1 MPKVFSVPVSKIDI
15 EEINNGD
22 FLKLK
27 LYAISD
33 TVNRNGSE
41 FLREGFEESIPT
53 IYNKPI
59 LAYFN
64 KSMGDTE
71 EHNSRVDI
79 DQYGDVFY
87 DYDYDGAE
95 KPVGV
100 IPESA
105 EIYVE
110 QVDGKNWVVINPAY
124 IWVEYNKR
132 LIDVIKRQITK
143 KVSVEIEAV
152 DSWEEAGVE
161 KIRVW
166 KFLGITIL
174 GKDRNGN
181 LIEEGIEGAHLVLDG
196 YENSNTFNSYKSKF
210 RFAMSSDKA
219 TYSSDILEK
228 YGVTSDSSSEEFAKQ
243 DEYGTGKPIKVDKSK
258 EAVSDDSWGGVDKT
272 SLRNTVLEARNYKT
286 LVKSVY
292 LDVQDGWEESPSE
305 KLKYPVMQYKNG
317 KFVYNAGGLLSAQQ
331 YGEKYDESIAKK
343 ALTIRKRLG
352 LVKSEKEEKM
362 KKFIEAAKISGFAY
376 LGLYNGKLAF
386 AQECDCDKEEMAE
399 DKSEL
404 CLFEV
409 DKELAENYA
418 EGDEFAWDEL
428 TGRSVDL
435 TTRDDGDKTDY
446 ADDEDKD
453 DEEADDKA
461 EDTSDEHDEDESDDE
476 DDKDDDEEKEELR
489 KKVEALEKEKCEMAQ
504 RCEAAEKELEEI
516 RMAQFKEDTDAILA
530 DENEDI
536 DEKTHEELVKMRDE
550 GKFACVEDFAKEVAY
565 RKYLASKEEKKEM
578 SKKEQKLS
586 FGLSNNKTEPSAS
599 KKNVLIDKLAKI

>member
-1 MPKVFSVPVSKIDI
+1 MPKVFSMPVSKIDI

-41 FLREGFEESIPT
+41 FLREGFEESIST

-64 KSMGDTE
+64 KGIDDTE

-110 QVDGKNWVVINPAY
+110 QIDGKNWVVINSAY
-124 IWVEYNKR
+124 VWVEYNKR

-152 DSWEEAGVE
+152 DSWEEDGVE

-174 GKDRNGN
+174 GKDKYGN
-181 LIEEGIEGAHLVLDG
+181 AIEEGIEGAHLVLDG

-219 TYSSDILEK
+219 TYSSEILER
-228 YGVTSDSSSEEFAKQ
+228 YGVTSDSSSETLARQ

-258 EAVSDDSWGGVDKT
+258 GAVSNDYWGDVDKT

-292 LDVQDGWEESPSE
+292 LDVQEGWEESPSE

-461 EDTSDEHDEDESDDE
+461 EDTSDEHDEDEADDE

-530 DENEDI
+530 DENEDM

>member
-1 MPKVFSVPVSKIDI
+1 MPKVFSMPVSKIDV

-41 FLREGFEESIPT
+41 FLRDGFEESIPT

-64 KSMGDTE
+64 KKIGDAE
-71 EHNSRVDI
+71 EHNSRMDI
-79 DQYGDVFY
+79 DQYGDTFY

-105 EIYVE
+105 DIYIE
-110 QVDGKNWVVINPAY
+110 AVDGKNWVVINSAY
-124 IWVEYNKR
+124 VWVEYNKR
-132 LIDVIKRQITK
+132 LIEVIKRQITK
-143 KVSVEIEAV
+143 KVSVEIEAI
-152 DSWEEAGVE
+152 DSWEEDGIE

-174 GKDRNGN
+174 GKDKYGN
-181 LIEEGIEGAHLVLDG
+181 PIEEGIEGAKLVLDG
-196 YENSNTFNSYKSKF
+196 YENSNTFNTYKSKF
-210 RFAMSSDKA
+210 RFAISGNRD

-228 YGVTSDSSSEEFAKQ
+228 YGVTSSGEKNMFSKQ
-243 DEYGTGKPIKVDKSK
+243 DKYGNGKPISVDKSK
-258 EAVSDDSWGGVDKT
+258 EAVSNDSWGDVDKT
-272 SLRNTVLEARNYKT
+272 SLRNTVLEAKNYKT

-331 YGEKYDESIAKK
+331 YGEKYDESVAKK

-409 DKELAENYA
+409 DKELAENYS
-418 EGDEFAWDEL
+418 EGEEFAWDEI

-435 TTRDDGDKTDY
+435 TTRDDGNKTDY
-446 ADDEDKD
+446 AED
-453 DEEADDKA
+453 
-461 EDTSDEHDEDESDDE
+461 DEDESDKHDDDD
-476 DDKDDDEEKEELR
+476 DDKDDDEEKEELK
-489 KKVEALEKEKCEMAQ
+489 KKVESLEKEKCEMAQ

-530 DENEDI
+530 DENEDM

-586 FGLSNNKTEPSAS
+586 FGLSNNKTEPSTS

>member
-1 MPKVFSVPVSKIDI
+1 MPKVFSMPVSKIDV

-41 FLREGFEESIPT
+41 FLRDGFEESIPT

-64 KSMGDTE
+64 KKIGDAE
-71 EHNSRVDI
+71 EHNSRMDI
-79 DQYGDVFY
+79 DQYGDTFY

-105 EIYVE
+105 DIYIE
-110 QVDGKNWVVINPAY
+110 AVDGKNWVVINSAY
-124 IWVEYNKR
+124 VWVEYNKR
-132 LIDVIKRQITK
+132 LIEVIKRQITK
-143 KVSVEIEAV
+143 KVSVEIEAI
-152 DSWEEAGVE
+152 DSWEEDGIE

-174 GKDRNGN
+174 GKDKYGN
-181 LIEEGIEGAHLVLDG
+181 PIEEGIEGAKLVLDG
-196 YENSNTFNSYKSKF
+196 YENSNIFNTYKSKF
-210 RFAMSSDKA
+210 RFAISGNRD

-228 YGVTSDSSSEEFAKQ
+228 YGVTSSGEKNMFSKQ
-243 DEYGTGKPIKVDKSK
+243 DKYGTGKPISVDKSK
-258 EAVSDDSWGGVDKT
+258 EAVSNDSWGDVDKT
-272 SLRNTVLEARNYKT
+272 SLRNTVLEAKNYKT

-331 YGEKYDESIAKK
+331 YGEKYDESVAKK

-409 DKELAENYA
+409 DKELAENYS
-418 EGDEFAWDEL
+418 EGEEFAWDEI

-435 TTRDDGDKTDY
+435 TTRDDGNKTDY
-446 ADDEDKD
+446 AED
-453 DEEADDKA
+453 
-461 EDTSDEHDEDESDDE
+461 DEDESDKHDDDD
-476 DDKDDDEEKEELR
+476 DDKDDDEEKEELK
-489 KKVEALEKEKCEMAQ
+489 KKVESLEKEKCEMAQ

-530 DENEDI
+530 DENEDM

-586 FGLSNNKTEPSAS
+586 FGLSNNKTEPSTS

>member
-1 MPKVFSVPVSKIDI
+1 MPKVFSMPVSKIDV

-41 FLREGFEESIPT
+41 FLRDGFEESIPT

-64 KSMGDTE
+64 KKIGDAE
-71 EHNSRVDI
+71 EHNSRMDI
-79 DQYGDVFY
+79 DQYGDTFY

-105 EIYVE
+105 DIYIE
-110 QVDGKNWVVINPAY
+110 AVDGKNWVVINSAY
-124 IWVEYNKR
+124 VWVEYNKR
-132 LIDVIKRQITK
+132 LIEVIKRQITK
-143 KVSVEIEAV
+143 KVSVEIEAI
-152 DSWEEAGVE
+152 DSWEEDGIE

-174 GKDRNGN
+174 GKDKYGN
-181 LIEEGIEGAHLVLDG
+181 PIEEGIEGAKLVLDG
-196 YENSNTFNSYKSKF
+196 YENSNTFNTYKSKF
-210 RFAMSSDKA
+210 RFAISGNRD

-228 YGVTSDSSSEEFAKQ
+228 YGVTSSGEKNMFSKQ
-243 DEYGTGKPIKVDKSK
+243 DKYGTGKPISVDKSK
-258 EAVSDDSWGGVDKT
+258 EAVSNDSWGDVDKT
-272 SLRNTVLEARNYKT
+272 SLRNTVLEAKNYKT

-331 YGEKYDESIAKK
+331 YGEKYDESVAKK

-409 DKELAENYA
+409 DKELAENYS
-418 EGDEFAWDEL
+418 EGEEFAWDEI

-435 TTRDDGDKTDY
+435 TTRDDGNKTDY
-446 ADDEDKD
+446 AED
-453 DEEADDKA
+453 
-461 EDTSDEHDEDESDDE
+461 DEDESDKHDDDD
-476 DDKDDDEEKEELR
+476 DDKDDDEEKEELK
-489 KKVEALEKEKCEMAQ
+489 KKVESLEKEKCEMAQ

-530 DENEDI
+530 DENEDM

-550 GKFACVEDFAKEVAY
+550 GKFSCVEDFAKEVAY

-586 FGLSNNKTEPSAS
+586 FGLSNNKTEPSTS

>member
-1 MPKVFSVPVSKIDI
+1 MPKVFSMPVSKIDI

-64 KSMGDTE
+64 KKMDDTE
-71 EHNSRVDI
+71 EHNSRVDV
-79 DQYGDVFY
+79 DRYGDVFY

-110 QVDGKNWVVINPAY
+110 QLDGKNWVVINSAY
-124 IWVEYNKR
+124 IWTEYNKR

-143 KVSVEIEAV
+143 KVSVEIESV
-152 DSWEEAGVE
+152 DSWEENGVE
-161 KIRVW
+161 KIRIW

-174 GKDRNGN
+174 GKDKFGN
-181 LIEEGIEGAHLVLDG
+181 PIEEGIEGAKLVLDG
-196 YENSNTFNSYKSKF
+196 YENSNTFNSYKSRF
-210 RFAMSSDKA
+210 SFAMSSNKDSY
-219 TYSSDILEK
+219 YSEILEK
-228 YGVTSDSSSEEFAKQ
+228 YGVMSKVENTVFAKQ
-243 DEYGTGKPIKVDKSK
+243 DEYGTGKPISVDKSK
-258 EAVSDDSWGGVDKT
+258 EAVSNDSWGDVDKT
-272 SLRNTVLEARNYKT
+272 TLRDTVLKARNYKT

-292 LDVQDGWEESPSE
+292 LDVQDGWENSPSE
-305 KLKYPVMQYKNG
+305 KLKYPVMQYKDG

-418 EGDEFAWDEL
+418 EGDEFAWDEI

-435 TTRDDGDKTDY
+435 TTRDDGDHNDY
-446 ADDEDKD
+446 SDDGD
-453 DEEADDKA
+453 DDDDDKK
-461 EDTSDEHDEDESDDE
+461 SDGDEGSDD
-476 DDKDDDEEKEELR
+476 DDGDDDDDEKEELK

-504 RCEAAEKELEEI
+504 RCEAAEKELDEI

-530 DENEDI
+530 DENEDM

-550 GKFACVEDFAKEVAY
+550 GKFSCVEDFAKEVAY

-586 FGLSNNKTEPSAS
+586 FGLSNNKTEPSVS
-599 KKNVLIDKLAKI
+599 KKNILIDKLAKI

>member
-1 MPKVFSVPVSKIDI
+1 MPKVFSMPVSKIDV

-41 FLREGFEESIPT
+41 FLRDGFEESIPT

-64 KSMGDTE
+64 KKIGDAE
-71 EHNSRVDI
+71 EHNSRMDI
-79 DQYGDVFY
+79 DQYGDTFY

-105 EIYVE
+105 DIYIE
-110 QVDGKNWVVINPAY
+110 AVDGKNWVVINSAY
-124 IWVEYNKR
+124 VWVEYNKR
-132 LIDVIKRQITK
+132 LIEVIKRQITK
-143 KVSVEIEAV
+143 KVSVEIEAI
-152 DSWEEAGVE
+152 DSWEEDGIE

-174 GKDRNGN
+174 GKDKYGN
-181 LIEEGIEGAHLVLDG
+181 PIEEGIEGAKLVLDG
-196 YENSNTFNSYKSKF
+196 YENSNTFNTYKSKF
-210 RFAMSSDKA
+210 RFAISGNRD

-228 YGVTSDSSSEEFAKQ
+228 YGVTSSGEKNMFSKQ
-243 DEYGTGKPIKVDKSK
+243 DKYGTGKPISVDKSK
-258 EAVSDDSWGGVDKT
+258 EAVSNDSWGDVDKT
-272 SLRNTVLEARNYKT
+272 SLRNTVLEAKNYKT

-331 YGEKYDESIAKK
+331 YGEKYDESVAKK

-409 DKELAENYA
+409 DKELAENYS
-418 EGDEFAWDEL
+418 EGEEFAWDEI

-435 TTRDDGDKTDY
+435 TTRDDGNKTDY
-446 ADDEDKD
+446 AEDDEDGSDKHD
-453 DEEADDKA
+453 DDD
-461 EDTSDEHDEDESDDE
+461 
-476 DDKDDDEEKEELR
+476 DDKDDDEEKEELK
-489 KKVEALEKEKCEMAQ
+489 KKVESLEKEKCEMAQ

-530 DENEDI
+530 DENEDM

-586 FGLSNNKTEPSAS
+586 FGLSNNKTEPSTS

>member
-1 MPKVFSVPVSKIDI
+1 MQKVFSMPVSKIDI

-64 KSMGDTE
+64 KKMDDAE
-71 EHNSRVDI
+71 EHNSRVDV
-79 DQYGDVFY
+79 DRYGDVFY

-110 QVDGKNWVVINPAY
+110 QLDGKNWVVINSAY
-124 IWVEYNKR
+124 IWTEYNKR

-143 KVSVEIEAV
+143 KVSVEIESV
-152 DSWEEAGVE
+152 DSWEENGVE
-161 KIRVW
+161 KIRIW

-174 GKDRNGN
+174 GKDKFGN
-181 LIEEGIEGAHLVLDG
+181 PIEEGIEGAKLVLDG
-196 YENSNTFNSYKSKF
+196 YENSNTFNSYKSRF
-210 RFAMSSDKA
+210 SFAMSSNKDSY
-219 TYSSDILEK
+219 YSEILEK
-228 YGVTSDSSSEEFAKQ
+228 YGVMSKVENTVFAKQ
-243 DEYGTGKPIKVDKSK
+243 DEYGTGKPISVDKSK
-258 EAVSDDSWGGVDKT
+258 EAVSNDSWGDVDKT
-272 SLRNTVLEARNYKT
+272 TLRDTVLKARNYKT

-292 LDVQDGWEESPSE
+292 LDVQDGWENSPSE
-305 KLKYPVMQYKNG
+305 KLKYPVMQYKDG

-418 EGDEFAWDEL
+418 EGDEFAWDEI

-435 TTRDDGDKTDY
+435 TTRDDGDHNDY
-446 ADDEDKD
+446 SDDGD
-453 DEEADDKA
+453 DDDDDKK
-461 EDTSDEHDEDESDDE
+461 SDGDEGSDD
-476 DDKDDDEEKEELR
+476 DDGDDDDDEKEELK

-504 RCEAAEKELEEI
+504 RCEAAEKELDEI

-530 DENEDI
+530 DENEDM

-550 GKFACVEDFAKEVAY
+550 GKFSCVEDFAKEVAY

-586 FGLSNNKTEPSAS
+586 FGLSNNKTEPSVS
-599 KKNVLIDKLAKI
+599 KKNILIDKLAKI

>member
-1 MPKVFSVPVSKIDI
+1 MPKVFSMPVSKIDV

-41 FLREGFEESIPT
+41 FLRDGFEESIPT

-64 KSMGDTE
+64 KKIGDAE
-71 EHNSRVDI
+71 EHNSRMDI
-79 DQYGDVFY
+79 DQYGDTFY

-105 EIYVE
+105 DIYIE
-110 QVDGKNWVVINPAY
+110 AVDGKNWVVINSAY
-124 IWVEYNKR
+124 VWVEYNKR
-132 LIDVIKRQITK
+132 LIEVIKRQITK
-143 KVSVEIEAV
+143 KVSVEIEAI
-152 DSWEEAGVE
+152 DSWEEDGIE

-174 GKDRNGN
+174 GKDKYGN
-181 LIEEGIEGAHLVLDG
+181 PIEEGIEGAKLVLDG
-196 YENSNTFNSYKSKF
+196 YENSNTFNTYKSKF
-210 RFAMSSDKA
+210 RFAISGNRD

-228 YGVTSDSSSEEFAKQ
+228 YGVTSSGEKNMFSKQ
-243 DEYGTGKPIKVDKSK
+243 DKYGTGKPISVDKSK
-258 EAVSDDSWGGVDKT
+258 GAVSNDSWGDVDKT
-272 SLRNTVLEARNYKT
+272 SLRNTVLEAKNYKT

-331 YGEKYDESIAKK
+331 YGEKYDESVAKK

-409 DKELAENYA
+409 DKELAENYS
-418 EGDEFAWDEL
+418 EGEEFAWDEI

-435 TTRDDGDKTDY
+435 TTRDDGNKTDY
-446 ADDEDKD
+446 AED
-453 DEEADDKA
+453 
-461 EDTSDEHDEDESDDE
+461 DEDESDKHDDDD
-476 DDKDDDEEKEELR
+476 DDKDDDEEKEELK
-489 KKVEALEKEKCEMAQ
+489 KKVESLEKEKCEMAQ

-530 DENEDI
+530 DENEDM

-586 FGLSNNKTEPSAS
+586 FGLSNNKTEPSTS

>member
-1 MPKVFSVPVSKIDI
+1 MPKVFSMPVSKIDV

-41 FLREGFEESIPT
+41 FLRDGFEESIPT

-64 KSMGDTE
+64 KKIGDAE
-71 EHNSRVDI
+71 EHNSRMDI
-79 DQYGDVFY
+79 DQYGDTFY

-105 EIYVE
+105 DIYIE
-110 QVDGKNWVVINPAY
+110 AVDGKNWVVINSAY
-124 IWVEYNKR
+124 VWVEYNKR
-132 LIDVIKRQITK
+132 LIEVIKRQITK
-143 KVSVEIEAV
+143 KVSVEIEAI
-152 DSWEEAGVE
+152 DSWEEDGIE

-174 GKDRNGN
+174 GKDKYGN
-181 LIEEGIEGAHLVLDG
+181 PIEEGIEGAKLVLDG
-196 YENSNTFNSYKSKF
+196 YENSNTFNTYKSKF
-210 RFAMSSDKA
+210 RFAISGNRD

-228 YGVTSDSSSEEFAKQ
+228 YGVTSSGEKNMFSKQ
-243 DEYGTGKPIKVDKSK
+243 DKYGTGKPISVDKSK
-258 EAVSDDSWGGVDKT
+258 EAVSNDSWGDVDKT
-272 SLRNTVLEARNYKT
+272 SLRNTVLEAKNYKT

-331 YGEKYDESIAKK
+331 YGEKYDESVTKK

-409 DKELAENYA
+409 DKELAENYS
-418 EGDEFAWDEL
+418 EGEEFAWDEI

-435 TTRDDGDKTDY
+435 TTRDDGNKTDY
-446 ADDEDKD
+446 AED
-453 DEEADDKA
+453 
-461 EDTSDEHDEDESDDE
+461 DEDESDKHDDDD
-476 DDKDDDEEKEELR
+476 DDKDDDEEKEELK
-489 KKVEALEKEKCEMAQ
+489 KKVESLEKEKCEMAQ

-530 DENEDI
+530 DENEDM

-586 FGLSNNKTEPSAS
+586 FGLSNNKTEPSTS

>member
-1 MPKVFSVPVSKIDI
+1 MPKVFSMPVSKIDV

-41 FLREGFEESIPT
+41 FLRDGFEESIPT

-64 KSMGDTE
+64 KKIGDAE
-71 EHNSRVDI
+71 EHNSRMDI
-79 DQYGDVFY
+79 DQYGDTFY

-105 EIYVE
+105 DIYIE
-110 QVDGKNWVVINPAY
+110 AVDGKNWVVINSAY
-124 IWVEYNKR
+124 VWVEYNKR
-132 LIDVIKRQITK
+132 LIEVIKRQITK
-143 KVSVEIEAV
+143 KVSVEIEAI
-152 DSWEEAGVE
+152 DSWEEDGIE

-174 GKDRNGN
+174 GKDKYGN
-181 LIEEGIEGAHLVLDG
+181 PIEEGIEGAKLVLDG
-196 YENSNTFNSYKSKF
+196 YENSNTFNTYKSKF
-210 RFAMSSDKA
+210 RFAISGNRD

-228 YGVTSDSSSEEFAKQ
+228 YGVTSSGEKNMFSKQ
-243 DEYGTGKPIKVDKSK
+243 DKYGTGKPISVDKSK
-258 EAVSDDSWGGVDKT
+258 EAVSNDSWGDVDKT
-272 SLRNTVLEARNYKT
+272 SLRNTVLEAKNYKT

-331 YGEKYDESIAKK
+331 YGEKYDESVAKK

-409 DKELAENYA
+409 DKELAENYS
-418 EGDEFAWDEL
+418 EGEEFAWDEI

-435 TTRDDGDKTDY
+435 TTRDDGNKTDY
-446 ADDEDKD
+446 AED
-453 DEEADDKA
+453 
-461 EDTSDEHDEDESDDE
+461 DEDESDKHDDDD
-476 DDKDDDEEKEELR
+476 DDKDGDEEKEELK
-489 KKVEALEKEKCEMAQ
+489 KKVESLEKEKCEMAQ

-516 RMAQFKEDTDAILA
+516 RMAQFKEDTDAIIA
-530 DENEDI
+530 DENEDM

-586 FGLSNNKTEPSAS
+586 FGLSNNKTEPSTS

>member
-124 IWVEYNKR
+124 VWVEYNKR

-243 DEYGTGKPIKVDKSK
+243 DEYGTGKPIRVDKSK
-258 EAVSDDSWGGVDKT
+258 EAVSNDSWGNVDKT

-292 LDVQDGWEESPSE
+292 LDVQEGWEESPSE

-331 YGEKYDESIAKK
+331 YGEKYDESVAKK

-446 ADDEDKD
+446 ADDEG
-453 DEEADDKA
+453 ADDKVK
-461 EDTSDEHDEDESDDE
+461 DDSDKHDDDDADDE
-476 DDKDDDEEKEELR
+476 DDKDDDEEKEELK

-530 DENEDI
+530 DENEDM

-586 FGLSNNKTEPSAS
+586 FGLSNNKTEPSTS
-599 KKNVLIDKLAKI
+599 KKNILIDKLAKI

>member
-1 MPKVFSVPVSKIDI
+1 MPKVFSMPVSKIDI

-64 KSMGDTE
+64 KKMDDAE
-71 EHNSRVDI
+71 EHNSRVDV
-79 DQYGDVFY
+79 DRYGDVFY

-110 QVDGKNWVVINPAY
+110 QLDGKNWVVINSAY
-124 IWVEYNKR
+124 IWTEYNKR

-143 KVSVEIEAV
+143 KVSVEIESV
-152 DSWEEAGVE
+152 DSWEENGVE
-161 KIRVW
+161 KIRIW

-174 GKDRNGN
+174 GKDKFGN
-181 LIEEGIEGAHLVLDG
+181 PIEEGIEGAKLVLDG
-196 YENSNTFNSYKSKF
+196 YENSNTFNSYKSRF
-210 RFAMSSDKA
+210 SFAMSSNKDSY
-219 TYSSDILEK
+219 YSEILEK
-228 YGVTSDSSSEEFAKQ
+228 YGVMSKVENTVFAKQ
-243 DEYGTGKPIKVDKSK
+243 DEYGTGKPISVDKSK
-258 EAVSDDSWGGVDKT
+258 EAVSNDSWGDVDKT
-272 SLRNTVLEARNYKT
+272 TLRDTVLKARNYKT

-292 LDVQDGWEESPSE
+292 LDVQDGWENSPSE
-305 KLKYPVMQYKNG
+305 KLKYPVMQYKDG

-418 EGDEFAWDEL
+418 EGDEFAWDEI

-435 TTRDDGDKTDY
+435 TTRDDGDHNDY
-446 ADDEDKD
+446 SDDGD
-453 DEEADDKA
+453 DDDDDKK
-461 EDTSDEHDEDESDDE
+461 SDGDEGSDD
-476 DDKDDDEEKEELR
+476 DDGDDDDDEKEELK

-504 RCEAAEKELEEI
+504 RCEAAEKELDEI

-530 DENEDI
+530 DENEDM

-550 GKFACVEDFAKEVAY
+550 GKFSCVEDFAKEVAY

-586 FGLSNNKTEPSAS
+586 FGLSNNKTEPSTS

>member
-1 MPKVFSVPVSKIDI
+1 MPKVFSMPVSKIDV

-41 FLREGFEESIPT
+41 FLRDGFEESIPT

-64 KSMGDTE
+64 KKIGDAE
-71 EHNSRVDI
+71 EHNSRMDI
-79 DQYGDVFY
+79 DQYGDAFY

-105 EIYVE
+105 DIYIEV
-110 QVDGKNWVVINPAY
+110 VDGKNWVVINSAY
-124 IWVEYNKR
+124 VWVEYNKR
-132 LIDVIKRQITK
+132 LIEVIKRQITK
-143 KVSVEIEAV
+143 KVSVEIEAI
-152 DSWEEAGVE
+152 DSWEEDGIE

-174 GKDRNGN
+174 GKDKYGN
-181 LIEEGIEGAHLVLDG
+181 PIEEGIEGAKLVLDG
-196 YENSNTFNSYKSKF
+196 YENSNTFNTYKSKF
-210 RFAMSSDKA
+210 RFAISGNKD

-228 YGVTSDSSSEEFAKQ
+228 YGVTSSGEKNMFSKQ
-243 DEYGTGKPIKVDKSK
+243 DKYGTGKPISVDKSK
-258 EAVSDDSWGGVDKT
+258 EAVSNDSWGDVDKT
-272 SLRNTVLEARNYKT
+272 SLRNTVLEAKNYKT

-331 YGEKYDESIAKK
+331 YGEKYDESVAKK

-409 DKELAENYA
+409 DKELAENYS
-418 EGDEFAWDEL
+418 EGEEFAWDEI

-435 TTRDDGDKTDY
+435 TTRDDGNKTDY
-446 ADDEDKD
+446 AED
-453 DEEADDKA
+453 
-461 EDTSDEHDEDESDDE
+461 DEDESDKHDDDD
-476 DDKDDDEEKEELR
+476 DDKDDDEEKEELK
-489 KKVEALEKEKCEMAQ
+489 KKVESLEKEKCEMAQ

-530 DENEDI
+530 DENEDM

-578 SKKEQKLS
+578 SKKEQKLY
-586 FGLSNNKTEPSAS
+586 FGLSNNKTEPSTS

>member
-1 MPKVFSVPVSKIDI
+1 MPKVFSMPVSKIDI

-41 FLREGFEESIPT
+41 FLIEGFEESIPT

-64 KSMGDTE
+64 KKMDDTE
-71 EHNSRVDI
+71 EHNSRVDV
-79 DQYGDVFY
+79 DRYGDVFY

-110 QVDGKNWVVINPAY
+110 QLDGKNWVVINSAY
-124 IWVEYNKR
+124 IWTEYNKR

-143 KVSVEIEAV
+143 KVSVEIESV
-152 DSWEEAGVE
+152 DSWEENGVE
-161 KIRVW
+161 KIRIW

-174 GKDRNGN
+174 GKDKFGN
-181 LIEEGIEGAHLVLDG
+181 PIEEGIEGAKLVLDG
-196 YENSNTFNSYKSKF
+196 YENSNTFNSYKSRF
-210 RFAMSSDKA
+210 SFAMSSNKDSY
-219 TYSSDILEK
+219 YSEILEK
-228 YGVTSDSSSEEFAKQ
+228 YGVMSKVENTVFAKQ
-243 DEYGTGKPIKVDKSK
+243 DEYGTGKPISVDKSK
-258 EAVSDDSWGGVDKT
+258 EAVSNDSWGDVDKT
-272 SLRNTVLEARNYKT
+272 TLRDTVLKARNYKT

-292 LDVQDGWEESPSE
+292 LDVQDGWENSPSE
-305 KLKYPVMQYKNG
+305 KLKYPVMQYKDG
-317 KFVYNAGGLLSAQQ
+317 KFVYNAGGLLGAQQ

-418 EGDEFAWDEL
+418 EGDEFAWDEI

-435 TTRDDGDKTDY
+435 TTRDDGDHNDY
-446 ADDEDKD
+446 SDDGD
-453 DEEADDKA
+453 DDDDDKK
-461 EDTSDEHDEDESDDE
+461 SDGDEGSDDG
-476 DDKDDDEEKEELR
+476 DDDDDDDEKEELK

-504 RCEAAEKELEEI
+504 RCEAAEKELDEI

-530 DENEDI
+530 DENEDM

-550 GKFACVEDFAKEVAY
+550 GKFSCVEDFAKEVAY

-586 FGLSNNKTEPSAS
+586 FGLSNNKTEPSVS
-599 KKNVLIDKLAKI
+599 KKNILIDKLAKI

>member
-1 MPKVFSVPVSKIDI
+1 MPKVFSMPVSKIDI

-64 KSMGDTE
+64 KKMDDAE
-71 EHNSRVDI
+71 EHNSRVDV
-79 DQYGDVFY
+79 DRYGDVFY

-110 QVDGKNWVVINPAY
+110 QLDGKNWVVINSAY
-124 IWVEYNKR
+124 IWTEYNKR

-143 KVSVEIEAV
+143 KVSVEIESV
-152 DSWEEAGVE
+152 DSWEENGVE
-161 KIRVW
+161 KIRIW

-174 GKDRNGN
+174 GKDKFGN
-181 LIEEGIEGAHLVLDG
+181 PIEEGIEGAKLVLDG
-196 YENSNTFNSYKSKF
+196 YENSNTFNSYKSRF
-210 RFAMSSDKA
+210 SFAMSSNKDSY
-219 TYSSDILEK
+219 YSEILEK
-228 YGVTSDSSSEEFAKQ
+228 YGVMSKVENTVFAKQ
-243 DEYGTGKPIKVDKSK
+243 DEYGTGKPISVDKSK
-258 EAVSDDSWGGVDKT
+258 EAVSNDSWGDVDKT
-272 SLRNTVLEARNYKT
+272 TLRDTVLKARNYKT

-292 LDVQDGWEESPSE
+292 LDVQDGWENSPSE
-305 KLKYPVMQYKNG
+305 KLKYPVMQYKDG

-418 EGDEFAWDEL
+418 EGDEFAWDEI

-435 TTRDDGDKTDY
+435 TTRDDGDHNDY
-446 ADDEDKD
+446 SDDGD
-453 DEEADDKA
+453 DDDDDKK
-461 EDTSDEHDEDESDDE
+461 SDGDEGSDD
-476 DDKDDDEEKEELR
+476 DGDDDDDEKEELK

-504 RCEAAEKELEEI
+504 RCEAAEKELDEI

-530 DENEDI
+530 DENEDM

-550 GKFACVEDFAKEVAY
+550 GKFSCVEDFAKEVAY

-586 FGLSNNKTEPSAS
+586 FGLSNNKTEPSVS
-599 KKNVLIDKLAKI
+599 KKNILIDKLAKI

>member
-228 YGVTSDSSSEEFAKQ
+228 YGVTSDSSSETFARQ

-258 EAVSDDSWGGVDKT
+258 GAVSNDSWGDVDKT

-292 LDVQDGWEESPSE
+292 LDVQGGWEESPSE

-461 EDTSDEHDEDESDDE
+461 EDTSDEHDEDEADDE

-530 DENEDI
+530 DENEDM

>member
-71 EHNSRVDI
+71 KHNSRVDI

-453 DEEADDKA
+453 DEEADDNA
-461 EDTSDEHDEDESDDE
+461 EDTSDEHDEDEADDE

-530 DENEDI
+530 DENEDM

>member
-1 MPKVFSVPVSKIDI
+1 MPKVFSMPVSKIDV

-33 TVNRNGSE
+33 TANRNGSE
-41 FLREGFEESIPT
+41 FLRDGFEESIPT

-64 KSMGDTE
+64 KKIGDAE
-71 EHNSRVDI
+71 EHNSRMDI
-79 DQYGDVFY
+79 DQYGDTFY

-105 EIYVE
+105 DIYIE
-110 QVDGKNWVVINPAY
+110 AVDGKNWVVINSAY
-124 IWVEYNKR
+124 VWVEYNKR
-132 LIDVIKRQITK
+132 LIEVIKRQITK
-143 KVSVEIEAV
+143 KVSVEIEAI
-152 DSWEEAGVE
+152 DSWEEDGIE

-174 GKDRNGN
+174 GKDKYGN
-181 LIEEGIEGAHLVLDG
+181 PIEEGIEGAKLVLDG
-196 YENSNTFNSYKSKF
+196 YENSNTFNTYKSKF
-210 RFAMSSDKA
+210 RFAISGNRD

-228 YGVTSDSSSEEFAKQ
+228 YGVTSSGEKNMFSKQ
-243 DEYGTGKPIKVDKSK
+243 DKYGTGKPISVDKSK
-258 EAVSDDSWGGVDKT
+258 EAVSNDSWGDVDKT
-272 SLRNTVLEARNYKT
+272 SLRNTVLEAKNYKT

-331 YGEKYDESIAKK
+331 YGEKYDESVAKK

-409 DKELAENYA
+409 DKELAENYS
-418 EGDEFAWDEL
+418 EGEEFAWDEI

-435 TTRDDGDKTDY
+435 TTRDDGNKTDY
-446 ADDEDKD
+446 AED
-453 DEEADDKA
+453 DEE
-461 EDTSDEHDEDESDDE
+461 ESDKHDDDD
-476 DDKDDDEEKEELR
+476 DDKDDDEEKEELK
-489 KKVEALEKEKCEMAQ
+489 KKVESLEKEKCEMAQ

-530 DENEDI
+530 DENEDM

-586 FGLSNNKTEPSAS
+586 FGLSNNKTEPSTS

>member
-1 MPKVFSVPVSKIDI
+1 MPKVFSMPVSKIDI

-64 KSMGDTE
+64 KKMDDTE
-71 EHNSRVDI
+71 EHNSRVDV
-79 DQYGDVFY
+79 DRYGDVFY

-110 QVDGKNWVVINPAY
+110 QLDGKNWVVINSAY
-124 IWVEYNKR
+124 IWTEYNKR

-143 KVSVEIEAV
+143 KVSVEIESV
-152 DSWEEAGVE
+152 DSWEEDGVE
-161 KIRVW
+161 KIRIW

-174 GKDRNGN
+174 GKDKFGN
-181 LIEEGIEGAHLVLDG
+181 PIEEGIEGAKLVLDG
-196 YENSNTFNSYKSKF
+196 YENSNTFNSYKS
-210 RFAMSSDKA
+210 RFSFAISSNKDSY
-219 TYSSDILEK
+219 YSEILEK
-228 YGVTSDSSSEEFAKQ
+228 YGVMSKVENTVFAKQ
-243 DEYGTGKPIKVDKSK
+243 DEYGTGKPISVDKSK
-258 EAVSDDSWGGVDKT
+258 EAVSNDSWGYVDKT
-272 SLRNTVLEARNYKT
+272 TLRDTVLKARNYKT

-292 LDVQDGWEESPSE
+292 LDVQDGWEDSPSE
-305 KLKYPVMQYKNG
+305 KLKYPVMQYKDG

-331 YGEKYDESIAKK
+331 YGEKYDETVAKK

-409 DKELAENYA
+409 DKELAENYE
-418 EGDEFAWDEL
+418 EGDEFAWDEI

-435 TTRDDGDKTDY
+435 TTRDDGDHNDY
-446 ADDEDKD
+446 SDDGD
-453 DEEADDKA
+453 DDDDKK
-461 EDTSDEHDEDESDDE
+461 SDGDEGSDD
-476 DDKDDDEEKEELR
+476 DDGDDDDDEKEELK

-504 RCEAAEKELEEI
+504 RCEAAEKELDEI
-516 RMAQFKEDTDAILA
+516 RMTQFKEDTDAILA
-530 DENEDI
+530 DENEDM
-536 DEKTHEELVKMRDE
+536 DEKTHEELVKMRDD
-550 GKFACVEDFAKEVAY
+550 GKFSCVEDFAKEVAY

-586 FGLSNNKTEPSAS
+586 FGLSNNKTEPSVS
-599 KKNVLIDKLAKI
+599 KKNILIDKLAKI

>member
-1 MPKVFSVPVSKIDI
+1 MPKVFSMPVSKIDV

-41 FLREGFEESIPT
+41 FLRDGFEESIPT

-64 KSMGDTE
+64 KKIGDAE
-71 EHNSRVDI
+71 EHNSRMDI
-79 DQYGDVFY
+79 DQYGDTFY

-105 EIYVE
+105 DIYIE
-110 QVDGKNWVVINPAY
+110 AVDGKNWVVINSAY
-124 IWVEYNKR
+124 VWVEYNKR
-132 LIDVIKRQITK
+132 LIEVIKRQITK
-143 KVSVEIEAV
+143 KVSVEIEAI
-152 DSWEEAGVE
+152 DSWEEDGIE

-174 GKDRNGN
+174 GKDKYGN
-181 LIEEGIEGAHLVLDG
+181 PIEEGIEGAKLVLDG
-196 YENSNTFNSYKSKF
+196 YENSNTFNTYKSKF
-210 RFAMSSDKA
+210 RFAISGNKD

-228 YGVTSDSSSEEFAKQ
+228 YGVTSSGEKNMFSKQ
-243 DEYGTGKPIKVDKSK
+243 DKYGTGKPISVDKSK
-258 EAVSDDSWGGVDKT
+258 EAVSNDSWGDVDKT
-272 SLRNTVLEARNYKT
+272 SLRNTVLEAKNYKT

-331 YGEKYDESIAKK
+331 YGEKYDESVAKK

-409 DKELAENYA
+409 DKELAENYS
-418 EGDEFAWDEL
+418 EDEEFAWDEI

-435 TTRDDGDKTDY
+435 TTRDDGNKTDY
-446 ADDEDKD
+446 AED
-453 DEEADDKA
+453 
-461 EDTSDEHDEDESDDE
+461 DEDESDKHDDDD
-476 DDKDDDEEKEELR
+476 DDKDDDEEKEELK
-489 KKVEALEKEKCEMAQ
+489 KKVESLEKEKCEMAQ

-530 DENEDI
+530 DENEDM

-586 FGLSNNKTEPSAS
+586 FGLSNNKTEPSTS

>member
-1 MPKVFSVPVSKIDI
+1 MPKVFSMPVSKIDV

-41 FLREGFEESIPT
+41 FLRDGFEESIPT

-64 KSMGDTE
+64 KKIGDAE
-71 EHNSRVDI
+71 EHNSRMDI
-79 DQYGDVFY
+79 DQYGDTFY

-105 EIYVE
+105 DIYIE
-110 QVDGKNWVVINPAY
+110 AVDGKNWVVINSAY
-124 IWVEYNKR
+124 VWVEYNKR
-132 LIDVIKRQITK
+132 LIEVIKRQITK
-143 KVSVEIEAV
+143 KVSVEIEAI
-152 DSWEEAGVE
+152 DSWEEDGIE

-174 GKDRNGN
+174 GKDKYGN
-181 LIEEGIEGAHLVLDG
+181 PIEEGIEGAKLVLDG
-196 YENSNTFNSYKSKF
+196 YENSNTFNTYKSKF
-210 RFAMSSDKA
+210 RFAISGNRD

-228 YGVTSDSSSEEFAKQ
+228 YGVTSSGEKNMFSKQ
-243 DEYGTGKPIKVDKSK
+243 DKYGTGKPISVDKSK
-258 EAVSDDSWGGVDKT
+258 EAVSNDSWGDVDKT
-272 SLRNTVLEARNYKT
+272 SLRNTVLEAKNYKT

-331 YGEKYDESIAKK
+331 YGEKYDESVAKK

-409 DKELAENYA
+409 DKELAENYS
-418 EGDEFAWDEL
+418 EGEEFAWDEI

-435 TTRDDGDKTDY
+435 TTRDDGNKTDY
-446 ADDEDKD
+446 AED
-453 DEEADDKA
+453 
-461 EDTSDEHDEDESDDE
+461 DEDESDKHD
-476 DDKDDDEEKEELR
+476 DDDEEKEELK
-489 KKVEALEKEKCEMAQ
+489 KKVESLEKEKCEMAQ

-516 RMAQFKEDTDAILA
+516 RMAQFREDTDAILA
-530 DENEDI
+530 DENEDM

-586 FGLSNNKTEPSAS
+586 FGLSNNKTEPSTS

>member
-453 DEEADDKA
+453 DEESDDKA
-461 EDTSDEHDEDESDDE
+461 EDTSDEHDEEEADDE

-530 DENEDI
+530 DENEDM

>member
-41 FLREGFEESIPT
+41 FLRDGFEESIPT

-461 EDTSDEHDEDESDDE
+461 EDTSDEHDEDEADDE

>member
-1 MPKVFSVPVSKIDI
+1 MPKVFSMPVSKIDV

-41 FLREGFEESIPT
+41 FLRDGFEESIPT

-64 KSMGDTE
+64 KKIGDAE
-71 EHNSRVDI
+71 EHNSRMDI
-79 DQYGDVFY
+79 DQYGDTFY

-105 EIYVE
+105 DIYIE
-110 QVDGKNWVVINPAY
+110 AVDGKNWVVINSAY
-124 IWVEYNKR
+124 VWVEYNKR
-132 LIDVIKRQITK
+132 LIEVIKRQITK
-143 KVSVEIEAV
+143 KVSVEIEAI
-152 DSWEEAGVE
+152 DSWEEDGIE

-174 GKDRNGN
+174 GKDKYGN
-181 LIEEGIEGAHLVLDG
+181 PIEEGIEGAKLVLDG
-196 YENSNTFNSYKSKF
+196 YENSNTFNTYKSKF
-210 RFAMSSDKA
+210 RFAISGNRD

-228 YGVTSDSSSEEFAKQ
+228 YGVTSSGEKNMFSKQ
-243 DEYGTGKPIKVDKSK
+243 DKYGTGKPISVDKSK
-258 EAVSDDSWGGVDKT
+258 EAVSNDSWGDVDKT
-272 SLRNTVLEARNYKT
+272 SLRNTVLEAKNYKT

-331 YGEKYDESIAKK
+331 YGEKYDESVAKK

-409 DKELAENYA
+409 DKELAENYS
-418 EGDEFAWDEL
+418 EGEEFAWDEI

-435 TTRDDGDKTDY
+435 TTRDDGNKTDY
-446 ADDEDKD
+446 AED
-453 DEEADDKA
+453 
-461 EDTSDEHDEDESDDE
+461 DEDESDKPDDD
-476 DDKDDDEEKEELR
+476 DDKDDDEEKEELK
-489 KKVEALEKEKCEMAQ
+489 KKVESLEKEKCEMAQ

-530 DENEDI
+530 DENEDM

-550 GKFACVEDFAKEVAY
+550 GKFACVKDFAKEVAY

-586 FGLSNNKTEPSAS
+586 FGLFNNKTEPSTS

>member
-1 MPKVFSVPVSKIDI
+1 MPKVFSMPVSKIDV

-41 FLREGFEESIPT
+41 FLRDGFEESIPT

-64 KSMGDTE
+64 KKIGDAE
-71 EHNSRVDI
+71 EHNSRMDI
-79 DQYGDVFY
+79 DQYGDTFY

-105 EIYVE
+105 DIYIE
-110 QVDGKNWVVINPAY
+110 AVDGKNWVVINSAY
-124 IWVEYNKR
+124 VWVEYNKR
-132 LIDVIKRQITK
+132 LIEVIKRQITK
-143 KVSVEIEAV
+143 KVSVEIEAI
-152 DSWEEAGVE
+152 DSWEEDGIE

-174 GKDRNGN
+174 GKDKYGN
-181 LIEEGIEGAHLVLDG
+181 PIEEGIEGAKLVLDG
-196 YENSNTFNSYKSKF
+196 YENSNTFNTYKSKF
-210 RFAMSSDKA
+210 RFAISGNRD

-228 YGVTSDSSSEEFAKQ
+228 YGVTSSGEKNMFSKQ
-243 DEYGTGKPIKVDKSK
+243 DKYGTGKPILVDKSK
-258 EAVSDDSWGGVDKT
+258 EAVSNDSWGDVDKT
-272 SLRNTVLEARNYKT
+272 SLRNTVLEAKNYKT

-331 YGEKYDESIAKK
+331 YGEKYDESVAKK

-409 DKELAENYA
+409 DKELAENYS
-418 EGDEFAWDEL
+418 EGEEFAWDEI

-435 TTRDDGDKTDY
+435 TTRDDGNKTDY
-446 ADDEDKD
+446 AED
-453 DEEADDKA
+453 
-461 EDTSDEHDEDESDDE
+461 DEDESDKHDDDD
-476 DDKDDDEEKEELR
+476 DDKDDDEEKEELK
-489 KKVEALEKEKCEMAQ
+489 KKVESLEKEKCEMAQ

-530 DENEDI
+530 DENEDM

-586 FGLSNNKTEPSAS
+586 FGLSNNKTEPSTS

>member
-1 MPKVFSVPVSKIDI
+1 MPKVFSMPVSKIDI

-64 KSMGDTE
+64 KKMDDAE
-71 EHNSRVDI
+71 EHNSRVDV
-79 DQYGDVFY
+79 DRYGDVFY

-110 QVDGKNWVVINPAY
+110 QLDGKNWVVINSAY
-124 IWVEYNKR
+124 IWTEYNKR

-143 KVSVEIEAV
+143 KVSVEIESV
-152 DSWEEAGVE
+152 DSWEENGVE
-161 KIRVW
+161 KIRIW

-174 GKDRNGN
+174 GKDKFGN
-181 LIEEGIEGAHLVLDG
+181 PIEEGIEGAKLVLDG
-196 YENSNTFNSYKSKF
+196 YENSNTFNSYKSRF
-210 RFAMSSDKA
+210 SFAMSSNKDSY
-219 TYSSDILEK
+219 YSEILEK
-228 YGVTSDSSSEEFAKQ
+228 YGVMSKVENTVFAKQ
-243 DEYGTGKPIKVDKSK
+243 DEYGTGKPISVDKSK
-258 EAVSDDSWGGVDKT
+258 EAVSNDSWGDVDKT
-272 SLRNTVLEARNYKT
+272 TLRDTVLKARNYKT

-292 LDVQDGWEESPSE
+292 LDVQDGWENSPSE
-305 KLKYPVMQYKNG
+305 KLKYPVMQYKDG

-418 EGDEFAWDEL
+418 EGDEFAWDEI

-435 TTRDDGDKTDY
+435 TTRDDGDHNDY
-446 ADDEDKD
+446 SDDGD
-453 DEEADDKA
+453 DDDDDKK
-461 EDTSDEHDEDESDDE
+461 SDGDEGSDD
-476 DDKDDDEEKEELR
+476 DDGDDDDDEKEELK

-504 RCEAAEKELEEI
+504 RCEAAEKELDEI

-530 DENEDI
+530 DENEDM

-550 GKFACVEDFAKEVAY
+550 GKFSCVEDFAKEVAY

-586 FGLSNNKTEPSAS
+586 FGLSNNKTEPSVS
-599 KKNVLIDKLAKI
+599 KKNILIDKLAKI

>member
-1 MPKVFSVPVSKIDI
+1 MPKVFSMPVSKIDV

-41 FLREGFEESIPT
+41 FLRDGFEESIPT

-64 KSMGDTE
+64 KKIGDAE
-71 EHNSRVDI
+71 EHNSRMDI
-79 DQYGDVFY
+79 DQYGDAFY

-105 EIYVE
+105 DIYIEV
-110 QVDGKNWVVINPAY
+110 VDGKNWVVINSAY
-124 IWVEYNKR
+124 VWVEYNKR
-132 LIDVIKRQITK
+132 LIEVIKRQITK
-143 KVSVEIEAV
+143 KVSVEIEAI
-152 DSWEEAGVE
+152 DSWEEDGIE

-174 GKDRNGN
+174 GKDKYGN
-181 LIEEGIEGAHLVLDG
+181 PIEEGIEGAKLVLDG
-196 YENSNTFNSYKSKF
+196 YENSNTFNTYKSKF
-210 RFAMSSDKA
+210 RFAISGNKD

-228 YGVTSDSSSEEFAKQ
+228 YGVTSSGEKNMFSKQ
-243 DEYGTGKPIKVDKSK
+243 DKYGTGKPISVDKSK
-258 EAVSDDSWGGVDKT
+258 EAVSNDSWGDVDKT
-272 SLRNTVLEARNYKT
+272 SLRNTVLEAKNYKT

-317 KFVYNAGGLLSAQQ
+317 KFFYNAGGLLSAQQ
-331 YGEKYDESIAKK
+331 YGEKYDESVAKK

-409 DKELAENYA
+409 DKELAENYS
-418 EGDEFAWDEL
+418 EGEEFAWDEI

-435 TTRDDGDKTDY
+435 TTRDDGNKTDY
-446 ADDEDKD
+446 AED
-453 DEEADDKA
+453 
-461 EDTSDEHDEDESDDE
+461 DEDESDKHDDDD
-476 DDKDDDEEKEELR
+476 DDKDDDEEKEELK
-489 KKVEALEKEKCEMAQ
+489 KKVESLEKEKCEMAQ

-530 DENEDI
+530 DENEDM

-586 FGLSNNKTEPSAS
+586 FGLSNNKTEPSTS

>member
-1 MPKVFSVPVSKIDI
+1 MPKVFSMPVSKIDV

-41 FLREGFEESIPT
+41 FLRDGFEESIPT

-64 KSMGDTE
+64 KKIGDAE
-71 EHNSRVDI
+71 EHNSRMDI
-79 DQYGDVFY
+79 DQYGDAFY

-105 EIYVE
+105 DIYIE
-110 QVDGKNWVVINPAY
+110 AVDGKNWVVINSAY
-124 IWVEYNKR
+124 VWVEYNKR
-132 LIDVIKRQITK
+132 LIEVIKRQITK
-143 KVSVEIEAV
+143 KVSVEIEAI
-152 DSWEEAGVE
+152 DSWEEDGIE

-174 GKDRNGN
+174 GKDKYGN
-181 LIEEGIEGAHLVLDG
+181 PIEEGIEGAKLVLDG
-196 YENSNTFNSYKSKF
+196 YENSNTFNTYKSKF
-210 RFAMSSDKA
+210 RFAISGNKD

-228 YGVTSDSSSEEFAKQ
+228 YGVTSSGEKNMFSKQ
-243 DEYGTGKPIKVDKSK
+243 DKYGTGKPISVDKSK
-258 EAVSDDSWGGVDKT
+258 EAVSNDSWGDVDKT
-272 SLRNTVLEARNYKT
+272 SLRNTVLEAKNYKT

-331 YGEKYDESIAKK
+331 YGEKYDESVAKK

-409 DKELAENYA
+409 DKELAENYS
-418 EGDEFAWDEL
+418 ESEEFAWDEI

-435 TTRDDGDKTDY
+435 TTRDDGNKTDY
-446 ADDEDKD
+446 AED
-453 DEEADDKA
+453 
-461 EDTSDEHDEDESDDE
+461 DEDESDKHDDD
-476 DDKDDDEEKEELR
+476 DDKDDDDDEKEELK

-504 RCEAAEKELEEI
+504 RCEAAEKELDEI

-530 DENEDI
+530 DENEDM
-536 DEKTHEELVKMRDE
+536 DEKTHEELVKMRDD
-550 GKFACVEDFAKEVAY
+550 GKFSCVEDFAKEVAY

-586 FGLSNNKTEPSAS
+586 FGLSNNKTEPSVS
-599 KKNVLIDKLAKI
+599 KKNILIDKLAKI

>member
-1 MPKVFSVPVSKIDI
+1 MPKVFSMPVSKIDV

-41 FLREGFEESIPT
+41 FLRDGFEESIPT

-64 KSMGDTE
+64 KKIGDAE
-71 EHNSRVDI
+71 EHNSRMDI
-79 DQYGDVFY
+79 DQYGDTFY

-105 EIYVE
+105 DIYIE
-110 QVDGKNWVVINPAY
+110 AVDGKNWVVINSAY
-124 IWVEYNKR
+124 VWVEYNKR
-132 LIDVIKRQITK
+132 LIEVIKRQITK
-143 KVSVEIEAV
+143 KVSVEIEAI
-152 DSWEEAGVE
+152 DSWEEDGIE

-174 GKDRNGN
+174 GKDKYGN
-181 LIEEGIEGAHLVLDG
+181 PIEEGIEGAKLVLEG
-196 YENSNTFNSYKSKF
+196 YENSNTFNTYKSKF
-210 RFAMSSDKA
+210 RFAISGNRD

-228 YGVTSDSSSEEFAKQ
+228 YGVTSSGEKNMFSKQ
-243 DEYGTGKPIKVDKSK
+243 DKYGTGKPISVDKSK
-258 EAVSDDSWGGVDKT
+258 EAVSNDSWGDVDKT
-272 SLRNTVLEARNYKT
+272 SLRNTVLEAKNYKT

-331 YGEKYDESIAKK
+331 YGEKYDESVAKK

-409 DKELAENYA
+409 DKELAENYS
-418 EGDEFAWDEL
+418 EGEEFAWDEI

-435 TTRDDGDKTDY
+435 TTRDDGNKTDY
-446 ADDEDKD
+446 AED
-453 DEEADDKA
+453 
-461 EDTSDEHDEDESDDE
+461 DEDESDKHDDDD
-476 DDKDDDEEKEELR
+476 DDKDDDEEKEELK
-489 KKVEALEKEKCEMAQ
+489 KKVESLEKEKCEMAQ

-530 DENEDI
+530 DENEDM

-586 FGLSNNKTEPSAS
+586 FGLSNNKTEPSTS

>member
-1 MPKVFSVPVSKIDI
+1 MPKVFSMPVSKIDI

-64 KSMGDTE
+64 KKMDDAE
-71 EHNSRVDI
+71 EHNSRVDV
-79 DQYGDVFY
+79 DRYGDVFY

-461 EDTSDEHDEDESDDE
+461 EDTSDEHDESILLL
-476 DDKDDDEEKEELR
+476 KKKR
-489 KKVEALEKEKCEMAQ
+489 KKCPKKSRNFLSAFLIIKLNPARQ
-504 RCEAAEKELEEI
+504 R
-516 RMAQFKEDTDAILA
+516 
-530 DENEDI
+530 
-536 DEKTHEELVKMRDE
+536 KM
-550 GKFACVEDFAKEVAY
+550 F
-565 RKYLASKEEKKEM
+565 
-578 SKKEQKLS
+578 
-586 FGLSNNKTEPSAS
+586 
-599 KKNVLIDKLAKI
+599 

>member
-228 YGVTSDSSSEEFAKQ
+228 YGVTSDSSSETFARQ

-258 EAVSDDSWGGVDKT
+258 GAVSNDSWGDVDKT

-292 LDVQDGWEESPSE
+292 LDVQGGWEESPSE

-446 ADDEDKD
+446 ADDKD

-461 EDTSDEHDEDESDDE
+461 EDTSDEHDEDEADDE

-530 DENEDI
+530 DENEDM

-586 FGLSNNKTEPSAS
+586 FGLSNNKTEPSTS

>member
-1 MPKVFSVPVSKIDI
+1 MPKVFSMPVSKIDV

-41 FLREGFEESIPT
+41 FLRDGFEESIPT

-64 KSMGDTE
+64 KKIGDAE
-71 EHNSRVDI
+71 EHNSRMDI
-79 DQYGDVFY
+79 DQYGDTFY

-105 EIYVE
+105 DIYIE
-110 QVDGKNWVVINPAY
+110 AVDGKNWVVINSAY
-124 IWVEYNKR
+124 VWVEYNKR
-132 LIDVIKRQITK
+132 LIEVIKRQITK
-143 KVSVEIEAV
+143 KVSVEIEAI
-152 DSWEEAGVE
+152 DSWEEDGIE

-174 GKDRNGN
+174 GKDKYGN
-181 LIEEGIEGAHLVLDG
+181 PIEEGIEGAKLVLDG
-196 YENSNTFNSYKSKF
+196 YENSNTFNTYKSKF
-210 RFAMSSDKA
+210 RFAISGNRD

-228 YGVTSDSSSEEFAKQ
+228 YGVTSSGEKNMFSKQ
-243 DEYGTGKPIKVDKSK
+243 DKYGTGKPISVDKSK
-258 EAVSDDSWGGVDKT
+258 EAVSNDSWGDVDKT
-272 SLRNTVLEARNYKT
+272 SLRNTVLEAKNYKT

-331 YGEKYDESIAKK
+331 YGEKYDESVAKK

-409 DKELAENYA
+409 DKELAENYS
-418 EGDEFAWDEL
+418 EGEEFAWDEI

-435 TTRDDGDKTDY
+435 TTRDDGNKTDY
-446 ADDEDKD
+446 AED
-453 DEEADDKA
+453 
-461 EDTSDEHDEDESDDE
+461 DEDESDKHDDD
-476 DDKDDDEEKEELR
+476 DDKDDDEEKEELK
-489 KKVEALEKEKCEMAQ
+489 KKVESLEKEKCEMAQ

-530 DENEDI
+530 DENEDM

-586 FGLSNNKTEPSAS
+586 FGLSNNKTEPSTS

>member
-1 MPKVFSVPVSKIDI
+1 MPKVFSMPVSKIDV

-41 FLREGFEESIPT
+41 FLRDGFEESIPT

-64 KSMGDTE
+64 KKIGDAE
-71 EHNSRVDI
+71 EHNSRMDI
-79 DQYGDVFY
+79 DQYGDTFY

-105 EIYVE
+105 DIYIE
-110 QVDGKNWVVINPAY
+110 AVDGKNWVVINSAY
-124 IWVEYNKR
+124 VWVEYNKR
-132 LIDVIKRQITK
+132 LIEVIKRQITK
-143 KVSVEIEAV
+143 KVSVEIEAI
-152 DSWEEAGVE
+152 DSWEEDGIE

-174 GKDRNGN
+174 GKDKYGN
-181 LIEEGIEGAHLVLDG
+181 PIEEGIEGAKLVLDG
-196 YENSNTFNSYKSKF
+196 YENSNTFNTYKSKF
-210 RFAMSSDKA
+210 RFAISGNRD

-228 YGVTSDSSSEEFAKQ
+228 YGVTSSGEKNMFSKQ
-243 DEYGTGKPIKVDKSK
+243 DKYGTGKPISVDKSK
-258 EAVSDDSWGGVDKT
+258 EAVSNDSWGDVDKT
-272 SLRNTVLEARNYKT
+272 SLRNTVLEAKNYKT

-331 YGEKYDESIAKK
+331 YGEKYDESVAKK

-399 DKSEL
+399 DKSGL

-409 DKELAENYA
+409 DKELAENYS
-418 EGDEFAWDEL
+418 EGEEFAWDEI

-435 TTRDDGDKTDY
+435 TTRDDGNKTDY
-446 ADDEDKD
+446 AED
-453 DEEADDKA
+453 
-461 EDTSDEHDEDESDDE
+461 DEDESDKHDDDD
-476 DDKDDDEEKEELR
+476 DDKDDDEEKEELK
-489 KKVEALEKEKCEMAQ
+489 KKVESLEKEKCEMAQ

-530 DENEDI
+530 DENEDM

-586 FGLSNNKTEPSAS
+586 FGLSNNKTEPSTS

>member
-1 MPKVFSVPVSKIDI
+1 MPKVFSMPVSKIDI

-64 KSMGDTE
+64 KKMDDAE
-71 EHNSRVDI
+71 EHNSRVDV
-79 DQYGDVFY
+79 DRYGDVFY

-110 QVDGKNWVVINPAY
+110 QLDGKNWVVINSAY
-124 IWVEYNKR
+124 IWTEYNKR

-143 KVSVEIEAV
+143 KVSVEIESV
-152 DSWEEAGVE
+152 DSWEENGVE
-161 KIRVW
+161 KIRIW

-174 GKDRNGN
+174 GKDKFGN
-181 LIEEGIEGAHLVLDG
+181 PIEEGIEGAKLVLDG
-196 YENSNTFNSYKSKF
+196 YENSNTFNSYKSRF
-210 RFAMSSDKA
+210 SFAMSSNKDSY
-219 TYSSDILEK
+219 YSEILEK
-228 YGVTSDSSSEEFAKQ
+228 YGVMSKVENTVFAKQ
-243 DEYGTGKPIKVDKSK
+243 DEYGTGKPISVDKSK
-258 EAVSDDSWGGVDKT
+258 EAVSNDSWGDVDKT
-272 SLRNTVLEARNYKT
+272 TLRDTVLKARNYKT

-292 LDVQDGWEESPSE
+292 LDVQDGWENSPSE
-305 KLKYPVMQYKNG
+305 KLKYPVMQYKDG

-331 YGEKYDESIAKK
+331 YGEKYDENIAKK

-418 EGDEFAWDEL
+418 EGDEFAWDEI

-435 TTRDDGDKTDY
+435 TTRDDGDHNDY
-446 ADDEDKD
+446 SDDGD
-453 DEEADDKA
+453 DDDDDKK
-461 EDTSDEHDEDESDDE
+461 SDGDEGSDD
-476 DDKDDDEEKEELR
+476 DDGDDDDDEKEELK

-504 RCEAAEKELEEI
+504 RCEAAEKELDEI

-530 DENEDI
+530 DENEDM

-550 GKFACVEDFAKEVAY
+550 GKFSCVEDFAKEVAY

-586 FGLSNNKTEPSAS
+586 FGLSNNKTEPSVS
-599 KKNVLIDKLAKI
+599 KKNILIDKLAKI

>member
-1 MPKVFSVPVSKIDI
+1 MPKVFSMPVSKIDI

-41 FLREGFEESIPT
+41 FLREGFEESIST

-64 KSMGDTE
+64 KGIDDTE

-100 IPESA
+100 VPESA

-110 QVDGKNWVVINPAY
+110 QIDGKNWVVINSAY
-124 IWVEYNKR
+124 VWVEYNKR

-152 DSWEEAGVE
+152 DSWEEDGIE

-174 GKDRNGN
+174 GKDKYGN
-181 LIEEGIEGAHLVLDG
+181 AIEEGIEGAHLVLDG

-219 TYSSDILEK
+219 TYSSEILER
-228 YGVTSDSSSEEFAKQ
+228 YGVTSDSSSETFAKQ

-258 EAVSDDSWGGVDKT
+258 WAVSNDSWGDVDKT
-272 SLRNTVLEARNYKT
+272 SLRNTVLEAKNYKT

-331 YGEKYDESIAKK
+331 YGEKYDESVAKK

-409 DKELAENYA
+409 DKELAENYS
-418 EGDEFAWDEL
+418 EDEEFAWDEI

-435 TTRDDGDKTDY
+435 TTRDDGNKTDY
-446 ADDEDKD
+446 AED
-453 DEEADDKA
+453 
-461 EDTSDEHDEDESDDE
+461 DEDESDKHDDDD
-476 DDKDDDEEKEELR
+476 DDKDDDEEKEELK
-489 KKVEALEKEKCEMAQ
+489 KKVESLEKEKCEMAQ

-530 DENEDI
+530 DENEDM

-550 GKFACVEDFAKEVAY
+550 GKFACVKDFAKEVAY

-586 FGLSNNKTEPSAS
+586 FGLSNNKTEHSTS

>member
-1 MPKVFSVPVSKIDI
+1 MPKVFSMPVSKIDV

-41 FLREGFEESIPT
+41 FLRDGFEESIPT

-64 KSMGDTE
+64 KKIGDAE
-71 EHNSRVDI
+71 EHNSRMDI
-79 DQYGDVFY
+79 DQYGDTFY

-105 EIYVE
+105 DIYIE
-110 QVDGKNWVVINPAY
+110 AVDGKNWVVINSAY
-124 IWVEYNKR
+124 VWVEYNKR
-132 LIDVIKRQITK
+132 LIEVIKRQITK
-143 KVSVEIEAV
+143 KVSVEIEAI
-152 DSWEEAGVE
+152 DSWEEDGIE

-174 GKDRNGN
+174 GKDKYGN
-181 LIEEGIEGAHLVLDG
+181 PIEEGIEGAKLVLDG
-196 YENSNTFNSYKSKF
+196 YENSNTFNTYKSKF
-210 RFAMSSDKA
+210 RFAISGNRD

-228 YGVTSDSSSEEFAKQ
+228 YGVTSSGEKNMFSKQ
-243 DEYGTGKPIKVDKSK
+243 DKYGTGKPISVDKSK
-258 EAVSDDSWGGVDKT
+258 EAVSNDSWGDVDKT
-272 SLRNTVLEARNYKT
+272 SLRNTVLEAKNYKT

-331 YGEKYDESIAKK
+331 YGEKYDESVAKK

-409 DKELAENYA
+409 DKELAENYS
-418 EGDEFAWDEL
+418 EGEEFAWDEI

-435 TTRDDGDKTDY
+435 TTRDDGNKTDY
-446 ADDEDKD
+446 AED
-453 DEEADDKA
+453 
-461 EDTSDEHDEDESDDE
+461 DEDESDKHDDDD
-476 DDKDDDEEKEELR
+476 DDKDDDEEKEELK
-489 KKVEALEKEKCEMAQ
+489 KKVESLEKEKCEMAQ

-516 RMAQFKEDTDAILA
+516 RMAQFKENTDAILA
-530 DENEDI
+530 DENEDM

-586 FGLSNNKTEPSAS
+586 FGLSNNKTEPSTS

>member
-1 MPKVFSVPVSKIDI
+1 MPKVFSMPVSKIDI

-64 KSMGDTE
+64 KKMDDAE
-71 EHNSRVDI
+71 EHNSRVDV
-79 DQYGDVFY
+79 DRYGDVFY

-110 QVDGKNWVVINPAY
+110 QLDGKNWVVINSAY
-124 IWVEYNKR
+124 IWTEYNKR

-143 KVSVEIEAV
+143 KVSVEIESV
-152 DSWEEAGVE
+152 DSWEENGVE
-161 KIRVW
+161 KIRIW

-174 GKDRNGN
+174 GKDKFGN
-181 LIEEGIEGAHLVLDG
+181 PIEEGIEGAKLVLDG
-196 YENSNTFNSYKSKF
+196 YENSNTFNSYKSRF
-210 RFAMSSDKA
+210 SFAMSSNKDSY
-219 TYSSDILEK
+219 YSEILEK
-228 YGVTSDSSSEEFAKQ
+228 YGVMSKVENTVFAKQ
-243 DEYGTGKPIKVDKSK
+243 DEYGTGKPISVDKSK
-258 EAVSDDSWGGVDKT
+258 EAVSNDSWGDVDKT
-272 SLRNTVLEARNYKT
+272 TLRDTVLKARNYKT

-292 LDVQDGWEESPSE
+292 LDVQDGWENSPSE
-305 KLKYPVMQYKNG
+305 KLKYPVMQYKDG

-418 EGDEFAWDEL
+418 EGDEFAWDEI

-435 TTRDDGDKTDY
+435 TTRDDGDHNDY
-446 ADDEDKD
+446 SDDGD
-453 DEEADDKA
+453 DDDDDKK
-461 EDTSDEHDEDESDDE
+461 SDGDEGSDD
-476 DDKDDDEEKEELR
+476 DDDGDDDDDEKEELK

-504 RCEAAEKELEEI
+504 RCEAAEKELDEI

-530 DENEDI
+530 DENEDM

-550 GKFACVEDFAKEVAY
+550 GKFSCVEDFAKEVAY

-586 FGLSNNKTEPSAS
+586 FGLSNNKTEPSVS
-599 KKNVLIDKLAKI
+599 KKNILIDKLAKI